1 MDTTVKSNT
10 SVSICT
16 EDTLVVVGTQELQ
29 PKNNNKV
36 LLQVKNKTKLD
47 NQLSQEWKDMN
58 EVNKGQYGLQVQQE
72 ESWCYN
78 NSG

>member
-1 MDTTVKSNT
+1 MGILLKTRGSVKT
-10 SVSICT
+10 ST
-16 EDTLVVVGTQELQ
+16 EDTLVGTQELQ
-29 PKNNNKV
+29 PKNKNKV
-36 LLQVKNKTKLD
+36 LLQVKYKTKVE

-58 EVNKGQYGLQVQQE
+58 EVNKGQYGLQGQQE